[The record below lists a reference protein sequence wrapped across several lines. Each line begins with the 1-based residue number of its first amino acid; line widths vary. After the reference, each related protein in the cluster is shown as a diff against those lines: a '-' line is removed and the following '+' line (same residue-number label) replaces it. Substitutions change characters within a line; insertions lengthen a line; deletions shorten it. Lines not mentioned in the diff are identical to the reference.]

1 MAAWL
6 IESGASPNACDDQGE
21 TPMHRVMKAGHADAA
36 VALHKRRGNVNL
48 PRKTDWKT
56 PVDLAAGSGEV
67 KRAAGGGCRG
77 CEVFFAICRRQRCV
91 AF

>member
-6 IESGASPNACDDQGE
+6 IESGASPNACDEEGE

-36 VALHKRRGNVNL
+36 VALKKRRGNVNL

-67 KRAAGGGCRG
+67 GGRRGGGG
-77 CEVFFAICRRQRCV
+77 GP
-91 AF
+91 